1 MVEIFALTLAA
12 ATLGVLVYLAK
23 HDASGCGWRINHDK

>member
-1 MVEIFALTLAA
+1 MVEIFALILAA

-23 HDASGCGWRINHDK
+23 HDASGWRVNHEK

>member
-1 MVEIFALTLAA
+1 MVEIFALMLAA

-23 HDASGCGWRINHDK
+23 HDASGWRVKHEK

>member
-1 MVEIFALTLAA
+1 MVEILALMLAA

-23 HDASGCGWRINHDK
+23 HDATGWRTNRK